1 MEWNE
6 PRHTFVRS
14 IPSIELLGKHIVMLA
29 LLSKKEKKPFLIVLP
44 YHDTVWIIHPFIHS
58 FITVNKIKNLSVVPT
73 FPTFYLSN
81 ILHDLYVVTSL
92 VIQSVVEDFI

>member
-1 MEWNE
+1 MEWNG

-58 FITVNKIKNLSVVPT
+58 FIHHSKQYKKFECSTYFLSVKYP
-73 FPTFYLSN
+73 S
-81 ILHDLYVVTSL
+81 
-92 VIQSVVEDFI
+92 